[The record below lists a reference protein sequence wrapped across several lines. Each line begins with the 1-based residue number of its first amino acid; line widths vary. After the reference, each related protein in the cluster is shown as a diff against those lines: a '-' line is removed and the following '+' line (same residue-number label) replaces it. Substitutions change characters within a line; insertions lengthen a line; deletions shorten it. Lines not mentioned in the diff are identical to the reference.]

1 MQSSGLAYGQPLT
14 WFVRLPMKAAF
25 TFTFEKDWRTAPVAF
40 WVHVPVKGSDVLCNP
55 PAPEPIPH
63 KGYAF
68 LRVEFGLHE
77 LLFSAPAQ
85 LDHFIEVLATKP
97 LPTTRS
103 LSSKR
108 NAPVGPNGHW
118 LSRLP
123 ASLKSPRTREKLVHA
138 LQLVRTTA
146 HGPGPWGKS
155 SNA

>member
-1 MQSSGLAYGQPLT
+1 
-14 WFVRLPMKAAF
+14 MKASF
-25 TFTFEKDWRTAPVAF
+25 KFTFEKDWRKAPVAF
-40 WVHVPVKGSDVLCNP
+40 WVHVAVQGSDLCEP
-55 PAPEPIPH
+55 PAPAPIPH

-68 LRVEFGLHE
+68 LRIEFNSHE

-85 LDHFIEVLATKP
+85 LDHFIEVLAKKP

-108 NAPVGPNGHW
+108 NLPVGPNGHW

-138 LQLVRTTA
+138 LRTVRSTA
-146 HGPGPWGKS
+146 HGPGPWAKS
-155 SNA
+155 